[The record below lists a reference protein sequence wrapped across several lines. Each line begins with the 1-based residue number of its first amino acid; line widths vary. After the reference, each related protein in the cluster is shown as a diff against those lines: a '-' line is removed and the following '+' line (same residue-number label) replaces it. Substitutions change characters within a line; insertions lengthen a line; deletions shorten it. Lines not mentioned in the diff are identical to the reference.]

1 MQIYLTLLPAISK
14 RYVRVIIVIITNY
27 LPFPYLQGDHWS
39 VPDPLNTCYEIP
51 IMIAFWNC
59 RYYCI
64 IVLLSYVSVMIIAVL
79 SLCSGN
85 CRELDVGNLACL
97 NMLLRPGATQ
107 GRSSGW
113 VTWLD
118 FRSCRQRE
126 WLNDFLMLLFSIFSL
141 RICGN
146 HRSLQ
151 ITDVL
156 IKCTGCRF

>member
-1 MQIYLTLLPAISK
+1 
-14 RYVRVIIVIITNY
+14 
-27 LPFPYLQGDHWS
+27 
-39 VPDPLNTCYEIP
+39 
-51 IMIAFWNC
+51 MIAFRNY

-126 WLNDFLMLLFSIFSL
+126 QLKDFLILLFSTFPL
-141 RICGN
+141 RFGGNCG
-146 HRSLQ
+146 SFL
-151 ITDVL
+151 TFDAL
-156 IKCTGCRF
+156 IRYTGCKLLVKFSEQSSSNLYSLAPSSLDFLLDFSFYSTQTGD